1 MQDQDAVSP
10 DASDERVVAGR
21 YRLLSPLGAGGM
33 GTVWRARD
41 EMLRREVAVKEVRA
55 PAGLPAAKVE
65 RMYTRLER
73 EAWAAA
79 RITGRNVITVHDV
92 VTDAGRPWIVMEFVR
107 GRSLGELIA
116 SEGALTPREAA
127 RIGAEVLAALRS
139 AHEAGVLHR
148 DVKPANVLL
157 SQDERVILTD
167 FGIAMVQGDTAL
179 TLTGEV
185 VGSPEY
191 LAPEQALGRTPG
203 PATDLWSLGVLLHTA
218 VQGRSPFRRENT
230 LGTLRAV
237 VDEEPPAPH
246 RAGPLAPVIEGLL
259 RKDPAERTTA
269 ERVAEQ
275 LRLVAAGSTVGADT
289 EDTDPETRPVTAR
302 RDTSADA
309 TPTAVAAADTG
320 MTAAATEAGVTAVA
334 TDPGATVGGTEVA
347 GAVARTDTSETT
359 AATEAGLTSAATAT
373 EAGLA
378 STTAATDAELTS
390 AATATEAGLTSAATA
405 TEAGLTSTT
414 AATDAGLTSAATA
427 TDAGATAVGG
437 TGAGTR
443 GTAETAPG
451 RPASGTSR
459 AADPR
464 TALARPAVPGT
475 TDAPAAPA
483 APYEAPSSAASAVT
497 PAPTAH
503 TPATTA
509 SAPTAHT
516 PATTAPGAQTL
527 GAQTPAAPHEA
538 PSPAP
543 PTAAPTPV
551 APHGAPSSAAPTVT
565 ADALP
570 APHGPQG
577 GPPAPAAAPPR
588 RPGRRKATLWGA
600 AAAAFV
606 VLAGGLGYALANN
619 GDEGDKGGTD
629 TKAGTSTAGT
639 AAGGDQDGAA
649 VENDGAAAPPPA
661 TVSVTGAHTT
671 YAGSCPPPQGQAPTF
686 TATFEVTKLPTT
698 FTYRWVSSG
707 GTVVDRAWR
716 KLSFAAGGPRTHQE
730 SISVTSYARA
740 GTLSSAMGVEIKSEQ
755 QTVSDTVPFTL
766 TCQ

>member
-302 RDTSADA
+302 RDTPADA
-309 TPTAVAAADTG
+309 TPTALAAADTG

-334 TDPGATVGGTEVA
+334 TDPGATVGGTEA
-347 GAVARTDTSETT
+347 GGAVAHTDTSE
-359 AATEAGLTSAATAT
+359 
-373 EAGLA
+373 
-378 STTAATDAELTS
+378 
-390 AATATEAGLTSAATA
+390 
-405 TEAGLTSTT
+405 TT

-427 TDAGATAVGG
+427 TDAELTSAATATDAGLTSAATATDAGLTSAATATEAGATAVGG

-483 APYEAPSSAASAVT
+483 APYEAPSSAVT
-497 PAPTAH
+497 PAPTAHTPATTASAPTAH

-516 PATTAPGAQTL
+516 PATTAPGAQT
-527 GAQTPAAPHEA
+527 PAVPHEA

>member
-334 TDPGATVGGTEVA
+334 TDPGATVGGTEA
-347 GAVARTDTSETT
+347 GGAVAHTDTSE
-359 AATEAGLTSAATAT
+359 
-373 EAGLA
+373 
-378 STTAATDAELTS
+378 TTAATDAELTS
-390 AATATEAGLTSAATA
+390 AATATDAGLTSAATA
-405 TEAGLTSTT
+405 TDSGLTS
-414 AATDAGLTSAATA
+414 AATATDSGLTSAATA
-427 TDAGATAVGG
+427 TDAGARVVGG

-497 PAPTAH
+497 PAPTTH

-509 SAPTAHT
+509 SASTAHT
-516 PATTAPGAQTL
+516 PATAAPGAQTS

-551 APHGAPSSAAPTVT
+551 APHGTPSSAAPTVT

-577 GPPAPAAAPPR
+577 GPPAPTVAPPR
-588 RPGRRKATLWGA
+588 RPGRRKATLWAA

>member
-334 TDPGATVGGTEVA
+334 TDPGATVGGTEA
-347 GAVARTDTSETT
+347 GGAVAHTDTSETT

-373 EAGLA
+373 GAGLA

-390 AATATEAGLTSAATA
+390 AAT
-405 TEAGLTSTT
+405 
-414 AATDAGLTSAATA
+414 ATDAGLTSAATA

-475 TDAPAAPA
+475 TDAPAA

-497 PAPTAH
+497 PTPTTH
-503 TPATTA
+503 P
-509 SAPTAHT
+509 
-516 PATTAPGAQTL
+516 PATTAP

-543 PTAAPTPV
+543 PTAAPAPV

>member
-334 TDPGATVGGTEVA
+334 TDPGATVGGTEA
-347 GAVARTDTSETT
+347 GGAVAHTDTSETT
-359 AATEAGLTSAATAT
+359 AATDAGLTSAAT
-373 EAGLA
+373 
-378 STTAATDAELTS
+378 ATDAELTS
-390 AATATEAGLTSAATA
+390 AATATDAGLTSAAT
-405 TEAGLTSTT
+405 
-414 AATDAGLTSAATA
+414 ATDAGLTSAATA

-497 PAPTAH
+497 PAPTTH

-516 PATTAPGAQTL
+516 PATTAP

>member
-302 RDTSADA
+302 RDTPADA
-309 TPTAVAAADTG
+309 TPTALAAADTG

-334 TDPGATVGGTEVA
+334 TDPGATVGGTEA
-347 GAVARTDTSETT
+347 GGAVAHTDTSE
-359 AATEAGLTSAATAT
+359 
-373 EAGLA
+373 
-378 STTAATDAELTS
+378 
-390 AATATEAGLTSAATA
+390 
-405 TEAGLTSTT
+405 TT

-427 TDAGATAVGG
+427 TDAELTSAATATDAGLTSAATATDAGLTSAATATEAGATAVGG

-483 APYEAPSSAASAVT
+483 APYEAPSSAVT

-516 PATTAPGAQTL
+516 PATTAPGAQT
-527 GAQTPAAPHEA
+527 PAVPHEA

-588 RPGRRKATLWGA
+588 RPGRRKATLWAA

>member
-302 RDTSADA
+302 RDTLADA
-309 TPTAVAAADTG
+309 TPTALAAADTG

-334 TDPGATVGGTEVA
+334 TDPGATVGGTEA
-347 GAVARTDTSETT
+347 GGAVAHTDTSETT
-359 AATEAGLTSAATAT
+359 AATDAGLTSAATAT
-373 EAGLA
+373 DAGLTSA
-378 STTAATDAELTS
+378 ATATDAELTS
-390 AATATEAGLTSAATA
+390 AATATE
-405 TEAGLTSTT
+405 
-414 AATDAGLTSAATA
+414 AGLTSAATA

-483 APYEAPSSAASAVT
+483 ARYEAPSSAASAVT
-497 PAPTAH
+497 PAPTTH

-509 SAPTAHT
+509 SASTAHT
-516 PATTAPGAQTL
+516 PATTAPGAQT
-527 GAQTPAAPHEA
+527 PAAPHEA
-538 PSPAP
+538 PSPVP

>member
-334 TDPGATVGGTEVA
+334 TDPGATVGGTEA
-347 GAVARTDTSETT
+347 GGAVAHTDTSETT
-359 AATEAGLTSAATAT
+359 AATDAGLTSAATAT
-373 EAGLA
+373 DAG
-378 STTAATDAELTS
+378 LTS
-390 AATATEAGLTSAATA
+390 AATATEAGLTSAAT
-405 TEAGLTSTT
+405 
-414 AATDAGLTSAATA
+414 ATDAGLTSAATA

-497 PAPTAH
+497 PAPTTH

-516 PATTAPGAQTL
+516 PATTAP

>member
-127 RIGAEVLAALRS
+127 RIGAEVLAALRY

-334 TDPGATVGGTEVA
+334 TDPGATVGGTEA
-347 GAVARTDTSETT
+347 GGAVAHTDTSETT
-359 AATEAGLTSAATAT
+359 AATDAGLTSAAAATDAGLTSAAAATDAGLTSAATATDAGLTSAATAT
-373 EAGLA
+373 E
-378 STTAATDAELTS
+378 
-390 AATATEAGLTSAATA
+390 
-405 TEAGLTSTT
+405 
-414 AATDAGLTSAATA
+414 AGLTSAATA

-483 APYEAPSSAASAVT
+483 ARYEAPSSAASAVT
-497 PAPTAH
+497 PEPTTH

-516 PATTAPGAQTL
+516 PATTAP

>member
-302 RDTSADA
+302 RDTPADA

-359 AATEAGLTSAATAT
+359 
-373 EAGLA
+373 
-378 STTAATDAELTS
+378 
-390 AATATEAGLTSAATA
+390 
-405 TEAGLTSTT
+405 
-414 AATDAGLTSAATA
+414 
-427 TDAGATAVGG
+427 
-437 TGAGTR
+437 
-443 GTAETAPG
+443 
-451 RPASGTSR
+451 
-459 AADPR
+459 
-464 TALARPAVPGT
+464 
-475 TDAPAAPA
+475 
-483 APYEAPSSAASAVT
+483 
-497 PAPTAH
+497 
-503 TPATTA
+503 
-509 SAPTAHT
+509 
-516 PATTAPGAQTL
+516 
-527 GAQTPAAPHEA
+527 
-538 PSPAP
+538 
-543 PTAAPTPV
+543 
-551 APHGAPSSAAPTVT
+551 
-565 ADALP
+565 
-570 APHGPQG
+570 
-577 GPPAPAAAPPR
+577 
-588 RPGRRKATLWGA
+588 
-600 AAAAFV
+600 
-606 VLAGGLGYALANN
+606 
-619 GDEGDKGGTD
+619 
-629 TKAGTSTAGT
+629 
-639 AAGGDQDGAA
+639 
-649 VENDGAAAPPPA
+649 
-661 TVSVTGAHTT
+661 
-671 YAGSCPPPQGQAPTF
+671 
-686 TATFEVTKLPTT
+686 
-698 FTYRWVSSG
+698 
-707 GTVVDRAWR
+707 
-716 KLSFAAGGPRTHQE
+716 
-730 SISVTSYARA
+730 
-740 GTLSSAMGVEIKSEQ
+740 
-755 QTVSDTVPFTL
+755 
-766 TCQ
+766 